1 MHWSDDARVRARVVP
16 QVVALVRGKQ
26 LWVANAGDSRCVVSR
41 RGRALALTH
50 DHKPTD
56 AAELARISQ
65 ARRALSYLPGV
76 AVIQNNHMTLAC
88 ILYRFRITGVSSD
101 PLATGNTIGDV
112 SPCF

>member
-1 MHWSDDARVRARVVP
+1 M
-16 QVVALVRGKQ
+16 RGDR

-65 ARRALSYLPGV
+65 VRSRCW
-76 AVIQNNHMTLAC
+76 TLTSLE
-88 ILYRFRITGVSSD
+88 IHLKQR
-101 PLATGNTIGDV
+101 
-112 SPCF
+112 